1 MTAPTHRRPTHRPP
15 GRTGRPSTLRPVPAA
30 RRAAPARPAR
40 PPRPAPARRAPRPA
54 APKLVAV
61 PKPPNVAR
69 RLAVM
74 LLAMLIVLVV
84 IAGKLVTLQGSD
96 GAHYDR
102 LSRNQLLRS
111 TQLQPTRG
119 AIVDRNGA
127 DLALSVPR
135 PTVFVDPAA
144 VTKPHQTAV
153 RLAAILGQPEADLE
167 ATLTRLDTRY
177 VVLERQADAKVEAAI
192 RKLDNPGVAL
202 EPGTKRV
209 MPNRDLAAPVVGF
222 VNGKGTG
229 GGGVEY
235 GYNGTLTGRA
245 GRLDAERD
253 PNGREIPAT
262 ERKLQPAVAGSDV
275 VLTLDRG
282 LQYQV
287 EQKLT
292 AEVASVKAKG
302 GMALIAD
309 VRSGDILAA
318 AVVDGADKDGPAR
331 PAAATESNRL
341 FTTPYEP
348 GSTNKVI
355 TIASALENHTITP
368 ETRFDVPARTTVG
381 TAHFDD
387 DEWHPTESWS
397 IHEILPESS
406 NVGTIKIASLLGQSR
421 LERSLREFGLGVRT
435 AVAFPGESYGQL
447 QAPDQGDP
455 TIMGSLPIGYGVSA
469 TAAQTL
475 GVYMTIANGGV
486 TRPLRLV
493 DATIDASGDRHR
505 SRSLPSRRVVSS
517 GTASILNDLMRDV
530 VTHGTGAQAAI
541 PGYTVA
547 GKTGT
552 ARKQPYAK
560 HRYMASFAGFAP
572 AESPRFAAVVV
583 LDEPKTKSYGGAV
596 AAPVFS
602 KIMQAALRQEHVPP
616 TVAIDPTTASN
627 DSSREATGKV
637 SSSVP

>member
-1 MTAPTHRRPTHRPP
+1 
-15 GRTGRPSTLRPVPAA
+15 
-30 RRAAPARPAR
+30 
-40 PPRPAPARRAPRPA
+40 
-54 APKLVAV
+54 VAV
-61 PKPPNVAR
+61 RRPPNVAR

-74 LLAMLIVLVV
+74 LIVMLVGLVV

-96 GAHYDR
+96 RAHYAQ
-102 LSRNQLLRS
+102 LSRHQLLR
-111 TQLQPTRG
+111 TTKLEPTRG
-119 AIVDRNGA
+119 SIVDRNGA

-135 PTVFVDPAA
+135 PTVFVDPSA
-144 VTKPHQTAV
+144 VVEPHRTAV
-153 RLAAILGQPEADLE
+153 RLAAILGQRVATLDT
-167 ATLTRLDTRY
+167 TLTRTDTRY
-177 VVLERQADAKVEAAI
+177 VVIRKEATPKVEAAI
-192 RKLDNPGVAL
+192 RALDNPGVAL
-202 EPGTKRV
+202 QPGWQRV
-209 MPNRDLAAPVVGF
+209 MPNGPLAGPVIGF
-222 VNGKGTG
+222 VNGKGSG

-235 GYNGTLTGRA
+235 GYQKTLAGRA

-253 PNGREIPAT
+253 PSGREIPAT
-262 ERKLQPAVAGSDV
+262 ERKLTPAVAGSDL

-287 EQKLT
+287 EQQLT
-292 AEVASVKAKG
+292 SEVSATQAKG

-309 VRSGDILAA
+309 VHSGDILAA
-318 AVVDGADKDGPAR
+318 AVIDGATATVPAH
-331 PAAATESNRL
+331 PAAASESNRL

-368 ETRFDVPARTTVG
+368 DQHFDVPARIKIG
-381 TAHFDD
+381 GAEFDD
-387 DEWHPTESWS
+387 DEWHREASWS
-397 IHEILPESS
+397 VRQILPASS
-406 NVGTIKIASLLGQSR
+406 NVGTIRIAATLGQSR
-421 LERSLREFGLGVRT
+421 LERSLREFGLGT
-435 AVAFPGESYGQL
+435 PTPVAFPGESYGTL

-455 TIMGSLPIGYGVSA
+455 TIMGSLPIGYGVNA

-475 GVYMTIANGGV
+475 GVYMTIANGGM

-493 DATIDASGDRHR
+493 DGTIDADGVRHR
-505 SRSLPSRRVVSS
+505 AGTMPRRRIISTS
-517 GTASILNDLMRDV
+517 TATILNDLMRDV
-530 VTHGTGAQAAI
+530 VTKGTGEAAAI

-552 ARKQPYAK
+552 ARKQPYAEHK
-560 HRYMASFAGFAP
+560 YMASFAGFAP

-583 LDEPKTKSYGGAV
+583 LDEPKTQIYGGAV

-616 TVAIDPTTASN
+616 TRAIEPDASN
-627 DSSREATGKV
+627 DPAQEATGKV

>member
-1 MTAPTHRRPTHRPP
+1 
-15 GRTGRPSTLRPVPAA
+15 
-30 RRAAPARPAR
+30 
-40 PPRPAPARRAPRPA
+40 
-54 APKLVAV
+54 
-61 PKPPNVAR
+61 
-69 RLAVM
+69 
-74 LLAMLIVLVV
+74 
-84 IAGKLVTLQGSD
+84 
-96 GAHYDR
+96 
-102 LSRNQLLRS
+102 
-111 TQLQPTRG
+111 
-119 AIVDRNGA
+119 
-127 DLALSVPR
+127 
-135 PTVFVDPAA
+135 VFVDPSAVVAPHRTAA
-144 VTKPHQTAV
+144 
-153 RLAAILGQPEADLE
+153 RLAVILDRPVAPLE
-167 ATLTRLDTRY
+167 ATLTRTDTRY
-177 VVLERQADAKVEAAI
+177 VVLQRQVDAKTEAAI

-202 EPGTKRV
+202 QAGTQRM
-209 MPNRDLAAPVVGF
+209 MPNGDLAGPVIGF

-235 GYNGTLTGRA
+235 GYDGALTGKP

-253 PNGREIPAT
+253 PSGREIPAT
-262 ERKLQPAVAGSDV
+262 ERKVQPAVAGSDV

-287 EQKLT
+287 EQQLT
-292 AEVASVKAKG
+292 AEVDAVRAKG

-309 VRSGDILAA
+309 VHSGDILAA
-318 AVVDGADKDGPAR
+318 AVIDGATGKAPAHPAGP
-331 PAAATESNRL
+331 TESNRL

-368 ETRFDVPARTTVG
+368 DQYFDVPARITIG
-381 TAHFDD
+381 GAQFDD
-387 DEWHPTESWS
+387 DEWHPESSWT
-397 IHEILPESS
+397 IGQILPESS
-406 NVGTIKIASLLGQSR
+406 NVGTIKIAATLGQSK

-435 AVAFPGESYGQL
+435 AVAFPGESYGTL

-455 TIMGSLPIGYGVSA
+455 TIMGSLPIGYGVNA

-493 DATIDASGDRHR
+493 DGTIDDAGVRHR
-505 SRSLPSRRVVSS
+505 ARSMPSRRVVSAS
-517 GTASILNDLMRDV
+517 TALILNGLMRDV
-530 VTHGTGAQAAI
+530 VRHGTGLAAAV

-552 ARKQPYAK
+552 ARKQPYAE

-583 LDEPKTKSYGGAV
+583 LDEPTTKIYGGAV

-616 TVAIDPTTASN
+616 TVAIDPEGA
-627 DSSREATGKV
+627 AK
-637 SSSVP
+637 